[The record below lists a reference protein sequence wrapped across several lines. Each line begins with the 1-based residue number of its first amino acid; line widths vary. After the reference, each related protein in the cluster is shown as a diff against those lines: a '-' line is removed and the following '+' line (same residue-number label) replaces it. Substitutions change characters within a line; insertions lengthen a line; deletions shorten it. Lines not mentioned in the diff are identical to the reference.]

1 VTDSSTEPGRP
12 HRAGRSSHYRGWSV
26 AAGGFLCAMLSV
38 GGSIYIFTLFV
49 LPVVEAFSLSRA
61 DANNAMILLMLGMAT
76 WSPII
81 GRLLDTFS
89 ARMVMCIAAFLY
101 AAGFLIIGSSSSLV
115 AIGFAIFGPM
125 AMGVSGAGAMA
136 ANTVVARWF
145 RRRRGRAIGILAVA
159 TSAGGFVMVPIVSKW
174 IEDYGWRNA
183 LMITGVGVASLI
195 LASVL
200 LLIRDRPRAADL
212 EGFDEFEDSGT
223 GDGAEPEADG
233 EDWGFASLSR
243 SRNFW
248 LLTLGA
254 GLLLASDQAIL
265 TSKAPYLRDAGV
277 SAAATAT
284 FISAMT
290 LSAIF
295 GKLLVGFLADRFD
308 IRRLFGGVVV
318 CQLALLTVLI
328 VQPDYWVLLGAA
340 SIFGMAVGGVYP
352 VWLSLT
358 ATVFGA
364 RSYGTIMGSMALVM
378 QPISM
383 GAVRFV
389 GEAHDRT
396 GSYDLAFYVFMG
408 MALVAYFLISL
419 ISLPND

>member
-1 VTDSSTEPGRP
+1 MAEFAESSGR
-12 HRAGRSSHYRGWSV
+12 ATHYRGWSV

-49 LPVVEAFSLSRA
+49 LPAVEAFSLSRA
-61 DANNAMILLMLGMAT
+61 DANNAMILLMLGMAA
-76 WSPII
+76 WSPVI
-81 GRLLDTFS
+81 GRLLDNFS
-89 ARMVMCIAAFLY
+89 ARVVMSISAFFY
-101 AAGFLIIGSSSSLV
+101 AAGFLIIGSSSSLLT
-115 AIGFAIFGPM
+115 ISLAIFGPV

-159 TSAGGFVMVPIVSKW
+159 TSTGGFVMVPIVSKW
-174 IEDYGWRNA
+174 IENFGWRNA
-183 LMITGVGVASLI
+183 LMITGVVVASLI

-200 LLIRDRPRAADL
+200 LLVRDRPLAKDL
-212 EGFDEFEDSGT
+212 EGFDEFEDGEP
-223 GDGAEPEADG
+223 GGADGENEPEADG
-233 EDWGFASLSR
+233 EEWGFASLSR
-243 SRNFW
+243 SPNFW

-277 SAAATAT
+277 SASATAT

-290 LSAIF
+290 LSAIC
-295 GKLLVGFLADRFD
+295 GKLIVGFLADRFD
-308 IRRLFGGVVV
+308 IRRLFGGVVL
-318 CQLALLTVLI
+318 CQLALLGVLI

-396 GSYDLAFYVFMG
+396 GSYDFAFYVFMG
-408 MALVAYFLISL
+408 MAIFAYILISK
-419 ISLPND
+419 ISLPSDP

>member
-1 VTDSSTEPGRP
+1 MTAESIESSGR
-12 HRAGRSSHYRGWSV
+12 ATHYRGWSV

-49 LPVVEAFSLSRA
+49 LPAVEAFSLSRA

-76 WSPII
+76 WSPVI

-89 ARMVMCIAAFLY
+89 ARVVMSISAFFY
-101 AAGFLIIGSSSSLV
+101 AAGFLIIGSSSSLL
-115 AIGFAIFGPM
+115 AISLAIFGPV

-159 TSAGGFVMVPIVSKW
+159 TSTGGFVMVPIVSKW
-174 IEDYGWRNA
+174 IEDFGWRNA
-183 LMITGVGVASLI
+183 LMITGVAVASLI

-200 LLIRDRPRAADL
+200 LLVRDRPRAKDI
-212 EGFDEFEDSGT
+212 EGFDEFEDAGSGSAG
-223 GDGAEPEADG
+223 GDDDPGADG
-233 EDWGFASLSR
+233 EVWGFASLSR

-248 LLTLGA
+248 FLTLGA

-277 SAAATAT
+277 SASATAT

-308 IRRLFGGVVV
+308 IRRLFGGVVL
-318 CQLALLTVLI
+318 CQLALLSVLI
-328 VQPDYWVLLGAA
+328 IQPDYWVLLGAA

-408 MALVAYFLISL
+408 MALFAYILISQ
-419 ISLPND
+419 ISLPSDR